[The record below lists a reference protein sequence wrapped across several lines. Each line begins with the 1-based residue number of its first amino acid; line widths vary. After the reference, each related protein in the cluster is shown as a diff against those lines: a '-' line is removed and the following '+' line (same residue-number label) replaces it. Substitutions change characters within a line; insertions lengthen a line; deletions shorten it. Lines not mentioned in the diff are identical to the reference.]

1 MYFVDSEK
9 WYSTLLDK
17 KRDQIL
23 TETLNYLLLN
33 VAYVGEL
40 KNCDINGE
48 VKFFKHAVMY
58 FTIVDFTCKSK
69 VGREG

>member
-17 KRDQIL
+17 KRDL

-40 KNCDINGE
+40 KFCDDNG
-48 VKFFKHAVMY
+48 K
-58 FTIVDFTCKSK
+58 
-69 VGREG
+69 

>member
-17 KRDQIL
+17 KRDL

-40 KNCDINGE
+40 KNCDVNGE
-48 VKFFKHAVMY
+48 VKFFKHAY
-58 FTIVDFTCKSK
+58 FTIVDFTYKSK
-69 VGREG
+69 VGKEG

>member
-9 WYSTLLDK
+9 WYSTLLEK
-17 KRDQIL
+17 KRDL
-23 TETLNYLLLN
+23 TETLTYLLLN

-40 KNCDINGE
+40 KNCDVNGE

-58 FTIVDFTCKSK
+58 FTIVDFTYKSK
-69 VGREG
+69 VGNEG

>member
-17 KRDQIL
+17 KRDL

-40 KNCDINGE
+40 KFCDDNGE

-58 FTIVDFTCKSK
+58 FTIVDFTYKSK
-69 VGREG
+69 VGKEG